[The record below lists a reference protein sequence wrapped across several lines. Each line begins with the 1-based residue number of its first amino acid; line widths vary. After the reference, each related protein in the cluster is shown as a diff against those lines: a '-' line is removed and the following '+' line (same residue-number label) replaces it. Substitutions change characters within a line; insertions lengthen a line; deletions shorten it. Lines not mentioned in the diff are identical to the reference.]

1 MANYKVA
8 LSAEGR
14 GVSVHNDLKKARES
28 QKTHGAKYKIF
39 NWAGNDKTG
48 HWEEMRG

>member
-1 MANYKVA
+1 MANYRVA

-28 QKTHGAKYKIF
+28 QKKHGVKYKIF
-39 NWAGNDKTG
+39 
-48 HWEEMRG
+48 HWIGQVGKGYWSEMR